1 MTMQVGRGEHFRAAS
16 WLERGIERIR
26 GARTRPAPAAL
37 RRLHELVLDLLP
49 GDHLV
54 STLPGG
60 ERVRVSARH
69 RHLSW
74 NPEEYTAF
82 KSSVRP
88 GAIVLDVGANIGAY
102 TVLFAQWTGASGRVI
117 AFEPSPDSV
126 LGLRE
131 HVRLN
136 GVADRVEIVEAAV
149 SSRDGSAAFDCAGAS
164 GANAIVADGTA
175 IAGAITV
182 RTTTLDAFCDA
193 RRLRPSMIKID
204 VEGAELDVLRGGA
217 ADAGAARAGRLRRVS
232 PVDLGCPR
240 HHARR
245 DRVRACDTGA
255 ASRADRSIDRHLEHR
270 GDLGAAAP
278 DLNAHSHCQRGATG
292 RRGRRDLPRRRWCR
306 TSSRAGMRWRSC
318 TPTRRV
324 KPARRAS

>member
-149 SSRDGSAAFDCAGAS
+149 SSRDGSAAFDYAGAS

-204 VEGAELDVLRGGA
+204 VEGEELDVLRGARQTLAQPGL
-217 ADAGAARAGRLRRVS
+217 DVFVEFHPSIWAARGITRDAIASELAIQGLRPEPIDPSIDIWNTEGISVRLRR
-232 PVDLGCPR
+232 
-240 HHARR
+240 
-245 DRVRACDTGA
+245 
-255 ASRADRSIDRHLEHR
+255 I
-270 GDLGAAAP
+270 
-278 DLNAHSHCQRGATG
+278 
-292 RRGRRDLPRRRWCR
+292 
-306 TSSRAGMRWRSC
+306 
-318 TPTRRV
+318 
-324 KPARRAS
+324 